1 MASTFSTNLAIELIG
16 TGDQAGT
23 WGTTTNNNLGTLIEQ
38 AISGYV
44 TQAITDGADTVITI
58 PNGATG
64 VARNMC
70 IQMTGALTAARNLIV
85 PNRRKLYFIH
95 NATSGGYAVTVKTV
109 AGSGISVIAGQKTVL
124 VCDGTNVIAALNSI
138 DGPATIIANSA
149 TNALRITQTGAGN
162 ALLVQD
168 SVNPDATPF
177 AVTAD
182 GDVIVGYPSTVAN
195 PSAFLARMQINAFV
209 ALQLYYADNGAFGAI
224 QYIQKSRGTEAVPTA
239 VYGNDNFGSIT
250 WNGYDGATFRGAGGI
265 AVNGA
270 GTASAVTAGQPIPG
284 VMYLQV
290 TPVGGGSGLGDLD
303 NQMVISGYGINV
315 GLTAAL
321 STEAVTFNIGK
332 NLGGQPTAYSVAVR
346 NAVQST
352 VTTLATSFYSAPST
366 AAAAFTLAE
375 YEHFTANSIQV
386 GAGSTVTLQV
396 GFRVKPSFNTATN
409 NIGFLSS
416 VPAGVGEYNFYA
428 DTQALNIF
436 YGPTRFGGV
445 TTPVA
450 AVDVTG
456 NVAATT
462 TILSSG
468 PTSGVGYSTGAGG
481 TVTQIT
487 SRTDPVTI
495 NKITGQITLVSAT
508 TTAGTLASFT
518 VTNSAVAA
526 TDVVIVN
533 FASGATADKYGLS
546 VTAVGAGSFRIQ
558 IHNIAAVAVAEAPV
572 INFAVIKG
580 VTA

>member
-44 TQAITDGADTVITI
+44 TQAITDGADTVITM
-58 PNGATG
+58 PNGLTG

-85 PNRRKLYFIH
+85 PNKRKLYFIH
-95 NATSGGYAVTVKTV
+95 NATSGGFAVTVKTS

-124 VCDGTNVIAALNSI
+124 ICDGTNVIAALNSI
-138 DGPATIIANSA
+138 DGPATIITDSA

-177 AVTAD
+177 AVSGD
-182 GDVIVGYPSTVAN
+182 GTVVVGYPNAIAN
-195 PSAFLARMQINAFV
+195 ALAVPAKMQINDLV
-209 ALQLYYADNGAFGAI
+209 TLQQTYAGNDSFAPT
-224 QYIQKSRGTEAVPTA
+224 QYFQKTRGTIAAPTA
-239 VYGNDNFGSIT
+239 VYGTDGYGSVSFAA
-250 WNGYDGATFRGAGGI
+250 YDGTQYRSVATIFVGGA
-265 AVNGA
+265 GA
-270 GTASAVTAGQPIPG
+270 GTPVSAGPIPTTMYFAVGSATASPVAQMTISSYG
-284 VMYLQV
+284 VVIGNSYA
-290 TPVGGGSGLGDLD
+290 GS
-303 NQMVISGYGINV
+303 S
-315 GLTAAL
+315 
-321 STEAVTFNIGK
+321 EAVTLSVDKDI
-332 NLGGQPTAYSVAVR
+332 GGQPTAFSMRVR

-352 VTTLATSFYSAPST
+352 VTSTATSFYSAPST

-375 YEHFTANSIQV
+375 YRHFTANPIQIGV
-386 GAGSTVTLQV
+386 GSTVTTQV
-396 GFRVKPSFNTATN
+396 GFYAGALNTATN
-409 NIGFLSS
+409 NVGFLSS
-416 VPAGVGEYNFYA
+416 VPAGSGEYNFYA
-428 DTQALNIF
+428 DTQAINIF
-436 YGPTRFGGV
+436 YGNTRFGGL

-450 AVDVTG
+450 TVDVTG
-456 NVAATT
+456 SVAATT
-462 TILSSG
+462 SILSTG
-468 PTSGVGYSTGAGG
+468 ATSGVGYATGAGG
-481 TVTQIT
+481 TVTQT
-487 SRTDPVTI
+487 GARTNPVTI
-495 NKITGQITLVSAT
+495 NNVTGQITLVSTT

-546 VTAVGAGSFRIQ
+546 VTQVSAGSFRIQ
-558 IHNIAAVAVAEAPV
+558 IHNIAAVFITEAPV

>member
-1 MASTFSTNLAIELIG
+1 MASTYSTNLAIELIG

-44 TQAITDGADTVITI
+44 TQTITDGADTVITI

-85 PNRRKLYFIH
+85 PNKRKLYFIH
-95 NATSGGYAVTVKTV
+95 NATSGGFAVTVKTS

-124 VCDGTNVIAALNSI
+124 ICDGTDVISAI
-138 DGPATIIANSA
+138 DSLEGPATIIANSSA
-149 TNALRITQTGAGN
+149 DALRITQTGAGN

-168 SVNPDATPF
+168 SANPDATPF
-177 AVTAD
+177 AITAS
-182 GDVIVGYPSTVAN
+182 GDVIAGYPSTTPN
-195 PSAFLARMQINAFV
+195 PSAFLAKMQLNAFV

-239 VYGNDNFGSIT
+239 VYGNDNFGSIVWT
-250 WNGYDGATFRGAGGI
+250 GYDGAAFRSTGAIAVSGAGSG
-265 AVNGA
+265 
-270 GTASAVTAGQPIPG
+270 SAVTAGQPIPG
-284 VMYLQV
+284 IMYLQV

-315 GLTAAL
+315 GLTAA
-321 STEAVTFNIGK
+321 SSSEAVTFNIGK
-332 NLGGQPTAYSVAVR
+332 NLGGQPNAYSAAVR

-352 VTTLATSFYSAPST
+352 VTSTATSFYSAPST

-375 YEHFTANSIQV
+375 YQHFTASPVQIGV
-386 GAGSTVTLQV
+386 GSTVTLQV
-396 GFRVKPSFNTATN
+396 GFRVATSFNTATN

-416 VPAGVGEYNFYA
+416 VPAGSGEYNFYA
-428 DTQALNIF
+428 DTQAENIF
-436 YGPTRFGGV
+436 YGNTRFGAL

-450 AVDVTG
+450 TVDVTG
-456 NVAATT
+456 SVGATT

-468 PTSGVGYSTGAGG
+468 ATSGVGYATGAGG
-481 TVTQIT
+481 TVTQLT
-487 SRTDPVTI
+487 SRTTPVTL

-533 FASGATADKYGLS
+533 FASGATADRYGLS
-546 VTAVGAGSFRIQ
+546 VTQVSAGSFRIQ

>member
-1 MASTFSTNLAIELIG
+1 MASTYSTNLAIELIG

-124 VCDGTNVIAALNSI
+124 ICDGTDVIAALNSI
-138 DGPATIIANSA
+138 DGPATIITDSA

-177 AVTAD
+177 AVTGD

-239 VYGNDNFGSIT
+239 VYGNDNFGSIG
-250 WNGYDGATFRGAGGI
+250 WNGYDGATFRAAGAI
-265 AVNGA
+265 AVSGA

-315 GLTAAL
+315 GLTAPSSA
-321 STEAVTFNIGK
+321 EAVTFNIGK

-375 YEHFTANSIQV
+375 YRHFTANPIQIGV
-386 GAGSTVTLQV
+386 GSTVTLQV
-396 GFRVKPSFNTATN
+396 GFYAGALNTATN

-416 VPAGVGEYNFYA
+416 VPAGSGEYNFYA
-428 DTQALNIF
+428 STQAENLF
-436 YGPTRFGGV
+436 YGNTRFGSL

-450 AVDVTG
+450 TVDVTG
-456 NVAATT
+456 SIAATT
-462 TILSSG
+462 SILSSG

-487 SRTDPVTI
+487 SRTTPVTI
-495 NKITGQITLVSAT
+495 NKITGQITLVSTT

-533 FASGATADKYGLS
+533 FASGATADSYGLS

-572 INFAVIKG
+572 INFAIIKG